1 MAKDKAAKAAGKE
14 HKKEKE
20 SKKSKIPVDTSS
32 STINGRGALKPKAGS
47 TSENS
52 TVTSNASEK
61 SSKKDKTAKADKK
74 GKSKAVTETPAANG
88 APAPAEDL
96 DENAILL
103 REIKSFG
110 GTEEDFDLLKDV
122 DTDDEDV
129 VASEEA
135 TADDVS
141 GPFSRL
147 LSSHYRTK

>member
-14 HKKEKE
+14 HKKEKGF
-20 SKKSKIPVDTSS
+20 KKFKGPVDTSS
-32 STINGRGALKPKAGS
+32 STTNGGAALKPKVGS

-52 TVTSNASEK
+52 TVKSNAGEK
-61 SSKKDKTAKADKK
+61 SSKKDKTGKADKK

-110 GTEEDFDLLKDV
+110 GTEEDFELLKDV

-129 VASEEA
+129 VASEET

-141 GPFSRL
+141 GL
-147 LSSHYRTK
+147 LQAAQLSISY